1 MKIFSIVLIR
11 KQPKENDEQH
21 NYNKLRSNRR
31 SKIIK
36 SYGNLKTEYPNLL
49 HGCDFICFNMMNY

>member
-11 KQPKENDEQH
+11 KQPKENNKQH
-21 NYNKLRSNRR
+21 DYNKLRSNRR

-36 SYGNLKTEYPNLL
+36 SYGNLKTGYPNLL
-49 HGCDFICFNMMNY
+49 HGCDFVF